1 MHSPISKHTLLVAAI
16 SNINVK
22 IVWFSVQSTER
33 LQLLKGSSSYMLLF
47 SIAVIGPGFNLM
59 SLTSIRI
66 NLKYDLYLFK
76 WMLDKV

>member
-1 MHSPISKHTLLVAAI
+1 MHSPISKHTLLVTAI

-47 SIAVIGPGFNLM
+47 SIAAIGPGFNLM

-76 WMLDKV
+76 